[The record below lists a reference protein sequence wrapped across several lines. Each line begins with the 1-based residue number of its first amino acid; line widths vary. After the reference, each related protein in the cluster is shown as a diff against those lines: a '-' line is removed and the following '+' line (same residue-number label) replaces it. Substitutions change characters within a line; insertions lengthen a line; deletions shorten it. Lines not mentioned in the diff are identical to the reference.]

1 MDKMLAA
8 LLRGL
13 GIQIAPEALAEIEAL
28 LPRIPGIVRKV
39 WDTLNQ
45 HFAESESRLT
55 AIEMEVK
62 ELNARLFRST
72 IESTGTAT
80 NGSNH
85 SSGSTGSIDQFER
98 KA

>member
-39 WDTLNQ
+39 WDTLNL
-45 HFAESESRLT
+45 HFVETEQRLAALEQEVRKLNGRNEPFAT
-55 AIEMEVK
+55 GVTGNNRGSDTPGGIEQ
-62 ELNARLFRST
+62 L
-72 IESTGTAT
+72 
-80 NGSNH
+80 
-85 SSGSTGSIDQFER
+85 ER
-98 KA
+98 EA